1 MQWVSHSQTS
11 SSKQRMCATEKP
23 QLATDPNYAKPLC
36 KTSINQCPC
45 PEIEACNLLGG
56 PELFRAQ
63 RGLTRGLLLRG
74 KDARGSFLVVQVIPS
89 QSSGTCCLTATTKCA
104 GTFSD
109 LLHQQKGCSWC
120 VDRMKHVNAG
130 PRTQV
135 TYLKARRQELGGYL
149 PLRSPAKAW
158 VHACHRVIG
167 PVRTL
172 VVFARS
178 LLSWSC
184 HRMRRP
190 IPCSTKVPISEKD
203 TSYLV
208 HHVVF
213 RDEK

>member
-11 SSKQRMCATEKP
+11 SSKQRMCATQKP
-23 QLATDPNYAKPLC
+23 QLATDPNYAKPWC
-36 KTSINQCPC
+36 KMSRNRSMQFVGRPRTFS
-45 PEIEACNLLGG
+45 
-56 PELFRAQ
+56 RSKRTHQ
-63 RGLTRGLLLRG
+63 RFTPQGQRCEWCRSSHLSQ
-74 KDARGSFLVVQVIPS
+74 AALVVLLQQPS
-89 QSSGTCCLTATTKCA
+89 VLAFLIFSPTCCTGKKVAVGLSIAWST
-104 GTFSD
+104 
-109 LLHQQKGCSWC
+109 WM
-120 VDRMKHVNAG
+120 RG
-130 PRTQV
+130 PWTQV

-167 PVRTL
+167 PVGTL
-172 VVFARS
+172 VVSARS

-203 TSYLV
+203 TSHLV

>member
-11 SSKQRMCATEKP
+11 SSKQRMCATQKP
-23 QLATDPNYAKPLC
+23 QLVTDPNHAKPLC
-36 KTSINQCPC
+36 KTSINQRPC

-74 KDARGSFLVVQVIPS
+74 KDARGSFIVVQVIPS

-104 GTFSD
+104 GFPHIFSD
-109 LLHQQKGCSWC
+109 LLHQQKGCSW
-120 VDRMKHVNAG
+120 
-130 PRTQV
+130 
-135 TYLKARRQELGGYL
+135 
-149 PLRSPAKAW
+149 
-158 VHACHRVIG
+158 VHECHRVIG
-167 PVRTL
+167 PVGAL

-190 IPCSTKVPISEKD
+190 IPCSTKVPIS
-203 TSYLV
+203 
-208 HHVVF
+208 
-213 RDEK
+213 